1 MGFALLMHEETYA
14 VRRLNI
20 SWMFISSILIHTLF
34 SLVIFLY
41 VPNFTAKKSK
51 LQEYQVSLVPLE
63 FLEIGQKTLSVPIPD
78 SIPEKTA
85 PIQTEPPVLK
95 NAEVSMEI
103 PKNNVSAVKPAPL
116 TPAKFF
122 TEPVAPKHDS
132 VETLSPSV
140 EKPSLEK
147 EVPPEVPV
155 PEAFNPEKTGISA
168 KALIGGAGGGS
179 GKAANGQGFVYPY
192 YLSNI
197 EHKIST
203 QWSPP
208 RTTSVG
214 KKTRASNVAIV
225 GFLIQQDGRIDSKSI
240 VVEKSSGNAFF
251 DMAALRAIHNANPM
265 PPLPKGISDA
275 LRVHF
280 TFAVSLDS

>member
-1 MGFALLMHEETYA
+1 MGFALLMNEETYA

-34 SLVIFLY
+34 PLAIFLY

-51 LQEYQVSLVPLE
+51 LQEYQVSLVPPE
-63 FLEIGQKTLSVPIPD
+63 FLELGRKTLSVPIPD
-78 SIPEKTA
+78 SIPEKTV

-95 NAEVSMEI
+95 NAEVNMEI
-103 PKNNVSAVKPAPL
+103 PKNNVPAVKPAPR

-132 VETLSPSV
+132 VETLPPSV
-140 EKPSLEK
+140 EMPPLEK

-155 PEAFNPEKTGISA
+155 ALNPEKNGISA
-168 KALIGGAGGGS
+168 KASIGGAGGGS
-179 GKAANGQGFVYPY
+179 GNAANGNGFGYPY

-208 RTTSVG
+208 RTTLVG

-265 PPLPKGISDA
+265 PPIPKGISDA